1 MMLAKYLLKRIALS
15 IPVLFGISVLVF
27 LLVRLVPGDT
37 VTVMLGAQYNEE
49 QAQMLREKYGLD
61 RPVHVQYALWISNLM
76 KGDFGHSTFTGQPV
90 LTAILERLPVTLEL
104 TAISVLFALV
114 VGIPLG
120 IQAAV
125 RRNRWMDYL
134 ATVFGLS
141 GISIPGFWLGTLLI
155 LLFSL
160 KWGWFPSGGYVAIW
174 EDPLGNLQTMAMPG
188 IALGTAV
195 AAVVMRITR
204 SSMLEVLD
212 QEYIKMAR
220 IKGAPERI
228 VVRRHALRNALIP
241 VVTVLGIQVGYL
253 LGGSVVIEQIFS
265 LPGVGQ
271 LVLQAITN
279 RDYALLQGSIL
290 FIAVSF
296 VVINLLVDLL
306 YTLIHPR
313 IRY

>member
-1 MMLAKYLLKRIALS
+1 
-15 IPVLFGISVLVF
+15 
-27 LLVRLVPGDT
+27 
-37 VTVMLGAQYNEE
+37 
-49 QAQMLREKYGLD
+49 
-61 RPVHVQYALWISNLM
+61 
-76 KGDFGHSTFTGQPV
+76 
-90 LTAILERLPVTLEL
+90 
-104 TAISVLFALV
+104 
-114 VGIPLG
+114 
-120 IQAAV
+120 
-125 RRNRWMDYL
+125 
-134 ATVFGLS
+134 
-141 GISIPGFWLGTLLI
+141 
-155 LLFSL
+155 
-160 KWGWFPSGGYVAIW
+160 
-174 EDPLGNLQTMAMPG
+174 
-188 IALGTAV
+188 V

>member
-1 MMLAKYLLKRIALS
+1 MLARYLLKRLALS
-15 IPVLFGISVLVF
+15 IPVLFGISILAF

-37 VTVMLGAQYNEE
+37 VTVMLGAQYNEDQE
-49 QAQMLREKYGLD
+49 QVLREKYGLD
-61 RPVHVQYALWISNLM
+61 RPLPMQYAIWVSNLLR
-76 KGDFGHSTFTGQPV
+76 GDFGQSTFTGQPV

-104 TAISVLFALV
+104 TAISVLFALA

-120 IQAAV
+120 VRAAV
-125 RRNRWMDYL
+125 RRNRWVDYL
-134 ATVFGLS
+134 ATAFGLS

-160 KWGWFPSGGYVAIW
+160 KWGWFPSGGYVPIW
-174 EDPLGNLQTMAMPG
+174 EDPLGNLRTMAMPG

-271 LVLQAITN
+271 LILQAITN
-279 RDYALLQGSIL
+279 RDYTLLQGSIL
-290 FIAVSF
+290 FIAASF